1 MSAEVRKVFFN
12 GADLAEKNE
21 KIYVIACGVL
31 SADLQR
37 AAEKAEIRAD
47 FEFLE
52 SGLHENPAGLRRQI
66 QQVIDRISSSGCSR
80 IVIGYGICGLGTAGL
95 LAKSVPL
102 VIPQV
107 HDCIAIFLGSDEAYR
122 KQFKKCPGTYY
133 FTAGWFEKNVEPDGQ
148 KFQIGFNPA
157 QKCDASYSTQDAK
170 IINDFFSSWRKNYT
184 RAVFIDTAVSRA
196 EGIEEYA
203 RNTAEKFGWKYE
215 KIAGSTKLL
224 EKMLT
229 AEKSDDEV
237 LFVPAGFGTIFD
249 VSAGRL
255 EAAQSIE
262 GYQADG
268 LERIEYFGQDSAETG
283 DVRYGLGIDTGGTYT
298 DVVIYDFLKEQVFAK
313 NKALTTQWDFA
324 VGIQEALAALDRRL
338 LNKVTLVSVSTTLA
352 TNSIVEDSG
361 VKVGLLLM
369 PPYGLF
375 EANEI
380 GHNPTAAVSGRLD
393 IDGKV
398 LSDIIPQEV
407 QRIAQQMIE
416 EHKVRAFAV
425 SGFAGTVNPEHE
437 LKVKQILRESFGLSV
452 TCGHELSELLNFKT
466 RAITAVLNARTIPL
480 LEKFLGQM
488 EKTLRTEGISAPI
501 VVVKG
506 DGSLVSVELARQR
519 PVETILSGPAA
530 SVAAAKILTKLKNA
544 IVVDIG
550 GTTTDTAAI
559 KDGFVKV
566 CEDGTVVGSFKTH
579 VKALD
584 MRSTGLGGDSF
595 IRAEQ
600 GKLKIGPQHVVPVC
614 RLSAN
619 FAGTQEAISWLS
631 GRSSNYRP
639 DNSPIQ
645 LIALS
650 GHRESVELT
659 QQEREI
665 IGAIEKRPRSL
676 DELAA
681 ITGCEYIH
689 LPLSR
694 LIEHNMIIVSG
705 LTPTDVLHIKGD
717 FVRWDRYAAR
727 MFCELFCRLYSFD
740 EQKFIEQVLNEVI
753 GKLAAEILEKAI
765 TEHNVILNLPVIGI
779 GAPAG
784 YFVPR
789 AAKLLK
795 TEAVIPENADV
806 ASAIGAVTSRVMIC
820 RHIKV
825 KPQQGL
831 WRIEGLA
838 GHDWFIDFKSAN
850 NCAVKEIVN
859 LVRYLAKEAGTSCQK
874 VEVKTRDSIIKT
886 GFGTELFVERLI
898 TASLSG
904 RCDMAHK
911 RG

>member
-1 MSAEVRKVFFN
+1 MARKS
-12 GADLAEKNE
+12 E

-31 SADLQR
+31 SLDLQQI
-37 AAEKAEIRAD
+37 AQNAKIKVD
-47 FEFLE
+47 FEFLQ
-52 SGLHENPAGLRRQI
+52 SGLHENPAELRRQI
-66 QQVIDRISSSGCSR
+66 QQVIDRVSQTGGYSR

-95 LAKSVPL
+95 LSKSVPL

-107 HDCIAIFLGSDEAYR
+107 HDCIALFLGSDKAY
-122 KQFKKCPGTYY
+122 KEQFKKCPGTYY
-133 FTAGWFEKNVEPDGQ
+133 FTAGWFEKSVQPNGQ
-148 KFQIGFNPA
+148 QKCQIGFNPA
-157 QKCDASYSTQDAK
+157 QKCSGSYNTEDTRM
-170 IINDFFSSWRKNYT
+170 IEEFMSSWQKNYT
-184 RAVFIDTAVSRA
+184 RAVFIDTAPGRA

-203 RNTAEKFGWKYE
+203 KSTAERFGWKYE
-215 KIAGSTKLL
+215 KVAGGTRLL
-224 EKMLT
+224 EKILT

-237 LFVPAGFGTIFD
+237 LVVPAGFGTVFN

-255 EAAQSIE
+255 EAAESIE

-268 LERIEYFGQDSAETG
+268 LERIEYFGQDSTETG

-313 NKALTTQWDFA
+313 NKALTTRWDFTA
-324 VGIQEALAALDRRL
+324 GIQEALAALDRRL

-380 GHNPTAAVSGRLD
+380 EHNPTAVISGRLD

-398 LSDIIPQEV
+398 LSDIVPQEV
-407 QRIAQQMIE
+407 RRIGRQMIE
-416 EHKVRAFAV
+416 EHQVGAFAV
-425 SGFAGTVNPEHE
+425 SGFAGAVNPEHE

-466 RAITAVLNARTIPL
+466 RAVTAVLNAGIIPL
-480 LEKFLGQM
+480 LEKFLGQV
-488 EKTLRTEGISAPI
+488 EKALRTEGISAPI

-506 DGSLVSVELARQR
+506 DGSLISVELARQR
-519 PVETILSGPAA
+519 PVETTLSGPAA
-530 SVAAAKILTKLKNA
+530 SVAGAKTLTKLKNA

-566 CEDGTVVGSFKTH
+566 CEDGAVIGSFKTH

-595 IRAEQ
+595 IRLERR
-600 GKLKIGPQHVVPVC
+600 KIKIGPQSVVPVS
-614 RLSAN
+614 RLGAN
-619 FAGTQEAISWLS
+619 FAGTREAISRLS
-631 GRSSNYRP
+631 GKSSNYRP
-639 DNSPIQ
+639 DSSPIQ

-650 GHRESVELT
+650 GHRESIELT
-659 QQEREI
+659 GQEQKI
-665 IGAIEKRPRSL
+665 IDAIKKRPMSL

-681 ITGCEYIH
+681 VTGCEHKH
-689 LPLSR
+689 LPLGR
-694 LIEHNMIIVSG
+694 LIEHNMIIISG

-717 FVRWDRYAAR
+717 FVRWDRYAAQ
-727 MFCELFCRLYSFD
+727 MLCELFCRIYSMDKQDFVR
-740 EQKFIEQVLNEVI
+740 QVLDEVVR
-753 GKLAAEILEKAI
+753 KLAAEIFK
-765 TEHNVILNLPVIGI
+765 NLNLPVIGI

-784 YFVPR
+784 YFVPQ

-820 RHIKV
+820 RHVRV

-838 GHDWFIDFKSAN
+838 GHDQFVDFKSAGDY
-850 NCAVKEIVN
+850 AVRELVA
-859 LVRYLAKEAGTSCQK
+859 LVRQLGGKAGTSCQI
-874 VEVKTRDSIIKT
+874 VEVKTKDSIIKT

-898 TASLSG
+898 TASLCG